1 MQKGFKR
8 KKKRNEAFSHIAI
21 SQEGKKY
28 PQEPFHFSYQ
38 PEIMISLIIK
48 HLTNLRIKETLPYA
62 ISEISPNVSSSSKLI
77 STYYSKET
85 QRVPT
90 VFVGG

>member
-1 MQKGFKR
+1 
-8 KKKRNEAFSHIAI
+8 
-21 SQEGKKY
+21 
-28 PQEPFHFSYQ
+28 
-38 PEIMISLIIK
+38 MISLIIK

-85 QRVPT
+85 QCVPT
-90 VFVGG
+90 VFVGDK